1 MRSASHQSNSQQ
13 PVSQQQA
20 AARGPVDEFAGN
32 NGHDPCLPIQ
42 ADLSAML
49 DGELDPAGVRRVT
62 VHSDVCPSCK
72 SFFDGIRKQVGLH
85 RRLAAAL
92 VVEAH
97 DADGTGKA
105 DDVGNGTV
113 AASLQDGEQVLD
125 QELTAG
131 QPGDQKP
138 ADRTLRRQLTD
149 NQRKLSR
156 ILYELGRNFTLMGLS
171 PEFSREV
178 AKEPMPVPDMA
189 MRGRALLDEVAREG
203 HPVVP
208 ASDEGSSAAQGQ
220 EYGSFGVSSGSGASG
235 SGASEPGASEHGWVA
250 AEDLF
255 DGRLRSPEENL
266 ARGQRL
272 LTECL
277 ALDAAADDAR
287 IYLGLVHYARGQR
300 ALARKQFQHVLARTS
315 DSVMRGFA
323 LSNLSNI
330 HLDEGDCDGAVAL
343 LLELVD
349 SGVVARQPRLIAALF
364 NLALAHGLKGSFD
377 ESLRWFGRLWSEAPH
392 RRRWVAQEL
401 SRRSHFL
408 HLVHTHPEARALA
421 ERLPEWFPSVEPSAG
436 QG

>member
-1 MRSASHQSNSQQ
+1 MHSAQ
-13 PVSQQQA
+13 PHREPQPGKAGQLDPGQLDHRTPSA
-20 AARGPVDEFAGN
+20 PGNRGQDL
-32 NGHDPCLPIQ
+32 CLPIQ

-62 VHSDVCPSCK
+62 MHSDACPSCR

-85 RRLAAAL
+85 RRFAAAMSDPAAGDRSN
-92 VVEAH
+92 EAH
-97 DADGTGKA
+97 DNEG
-105 DDVGNGTV
+105 
-113 AASLQDGEQVLD
+113 
-125 QELTAG
+125 
-131 QPGDQKP
+131 
-138 ADRTLRRQLTD
+138 LRRQLTG

-189 MRGRALLDEVAREG
+189 MRGRSLLDEFARADSAEG
-203 HPVVP
+203 AP
-208 ASDEGSSAAQGQ
+208 E
-220 EYGSFGVSSGSGASG
+220 
-235 SGASEPGASEHGWVA
+235 WVA
-250 AEDLF
+250 AKDLF
-255 DGRLRSPEENL
+255 DGQLRTPEENL

-272 LTECL
+272 LAECMS
-277 ALDAAADDAR
+277 LDPEADDAR

-300 ALARKQFQHVLARTS
+300 ALARKQFQVVLERSS

-330 HLDEGDCDGAVAL
+330 HLDEGDCDGAVTL
-343 LLELVD
+343 LLEVVE

-377 ESLRWFGRLWSEAPH
+377 ESLHWFDRLRSDAPH
-392 RRRWVAQEL
+392 RRRWVGQEL

-408 HLVHTHPEARALA
+408 HLVHTHPEAHALA
-421 ERLPEWFPSVEPSAG
+421 DRLREWFPSESGFQPRSGPSPN
-436 QG
+436 QQN